1 MLQRRPLV
9 PIDGSGAPAG
19 SAVSSTITFDVLGR
33 QVRIVR
39 IDDRWRVTID
49 EQVFA
54 SFLSEGRAR
63 AAGRIEA
70 RRLHHVAGEHR
81 PRR

>member
-1 MLQRRPLV
+1 
-9 PIDGSGAPAG
+9 
-19 SAVSSTITFDVLGR
+19 VSSPPITFDVLGH

-49 EQVFA
+49 EQAFA

-63 AAGRIEA
+63 VAGRIEA
-70 RRLHHVAGEHR
+70 RRLHHVASEHHL
-81 PRR
+81 RR

>member
-1 MLQRRPLV
+1 M
-9 PIDGSGAPAG
+9 
-19 SAVSSTITFDVLGR
+19 SSPPITFDVLGR
-33 QVRIVR
+33 QVRIVQ

-63 AAGRIEA
+63 VAGRAEA
-70 RRLHHVAGEHR
+70 RRLHHLASERR